1 MFRLVR
7 CCRFLKKLFI
17 RLNFSLGFI
26 ERCLGESGY
35 HKGFTM
41 TSVYIVLSIL
51 LIVSAFAILKKTYWL
66 IHDTS
71 HPPRSNSEL
80 PENMPF
86 RYRLFCFRSS
96 RKLTLQAIEYI
107 PNQPPKGTVL
117 AFHYLGGSKTA
128 IYPYIEGLLKAGFT
142 IVSFDY
148 PNHGESEAQRRNR
161 YTLEDDMKLF
171 LKEVQKRG
179 IQGPYG
185 TFGFSM
191 GATLAFSAADCLP
204 ELKAIAIDSGPLIY
218 VKDYFQ
224 YVLRNKNIK
233 NKLTRIVF
241 LFFYLHIIGFYR
253 MSRRMVKRLKRLR
266 GLPVLMF
273 HSKKDNIIS
282 YKNAVYAY
290 DQIKSDRV
298 EFISVDRS
306 HHMTNR
312 VLLGKAYDEKVREFF
327 KKWLVENEE
336 R

>member
-1 MFRLVR
+1 MNLIYIKLCVLILIYIFL
-7 CCRFLKKLFI
+7 FLK
-17 RLNFSLGFI
+17 R
-26 ERCLGESGY
+26 
-35 HKGFTM
+35 
-41 TSVYIVLSIL
+41 
-51 LIVSAFAILKKTYWL
+51 TYGL
-66 IHDTS
+66 VHDTS
-71 HPPRSNSEL
+71 HPARANSL
-80 PENMPF
+80 IPEDIPYRYHLF
-86 RYRLFCFRSS
+86 RFKSKK
-96 RKLTLQAIEYI
+96 KLTLSAIEYV
-107 PNQPPKGTVL
+107 PNQASKGTII

-128 IYPYIEGLLKAGFT
+128 IYPYIESLLDAGFT
-142 IVSFDY
+142 VVSFDY
-148 PNHGESEAQRRNR
+148 PNHGESESQKGNK
-161 YTLEDDMKLF
+161 YTLEDDMEIF
-171 LKEVQKRG
+171 LKVIKERG

-218 VKDYFQ
+218 VRDYFC
-224 YVLRNKNIK
+224 YVLQNKRIK
-233 NKLTRIVF
+233 NRLVRIAF
-241 LFFYLHIIGFYR
+241 LFIYLHIIGFYR
-253 MSRRMVKRLKRLR
+253 MSRKMVKRLKKMK